1 LSVVTSAAPSTGSV
15 FTLSPEKA
23 KECDLKLLIC
33 DAQILAAV
41 FHVPSKTFIHVLLPA
56 FASKTDE
63 KKIVARFTDFVA
75 KNPVLRLTYNSVTV
89 SFLSQAVTL
98 VPNALYDQS
107 AKEDYL
113 KLVEPSNSG
122 KYIISDSKQG
132 NDFTTVFSEDE
143 KLVQMVKEKFPG
155 CNLSHS
161 VSFLINTLQKDY
173 AGDNVQRV
181 FAYILPDKL
190 QLIITG
196 KDKPV
201 FYNIFS
207 YSTPEDFIYYILL
220 VYKKLGFDPEKTQ
233 LIFLGE
239 ILSQSKLF
247 ELAVKYIRNIAF
259 GKRLASV
266 NYSEEL
272 KQLPPHFYY
281 SIFCMV

>member
-1 LSVVTSAAPSTGSV
+1 M
-15 FTLSPEKA
+15 
-23 KECDLKLLIC
+23 
-33 DAQILAAV
+33 
-41 FHVPSKTFIHVLLPA
+41 
-56 FASKTDE
+56 
-63 KKIVARFTDFVA
+63 
-75 KNPVLRLTYNSVTV
+75 
-89 SFLSQAVTL
+89 
-98 VPNALYDQS
+98 PNALYDAS
-107 AKEDYL
+107 SKEDYL
-113 KLVEPSNSG
+113 KQVEPSDTG
-122 KYIISDSKQG
+122 KYVISDYKDG

-143 KLVQMVKEKFPG
+143 KLVNTVKEKFSG
-155 CNLSHS
+155 CKLSHS
-161 VSFLINTLQKDY
+161 ASFLINTLQKDY
-173 AGDNVQRV
+173 AGDTAQRV

-190 QLIITG
+190 QLIVTG

-207 YSTPEDFIYYILL
+207 YTTPEDFIYYILL

-247 ELAVKYIRNIAF
+247 ELAVKYIRNIGF
-259 GKRLASV
+259 GKRLAGV